1 MRYATFSIV
10 AEAGFTSVGRTIAS
24 HPDIV
29 HEGIQHITM
38 LDDGT
43 VLMLTRLRGDLE
55 RARTILEERADVR
68 QCEVFG
74 DEEGYAYIHADAS
87 ETVQRLLAIERE
99 HQVIIDTPIEFTNR
113 TTGGAEELR
122 VTLLGDDRTLQ
133 QAVEDAPESVD
144 VRLEETGDYQ
154 PDLDEVAALLT
165 DRQREVLAAAVEKGY
180 YELPRQTTY
189 AEIAADLGVSAGTV
203 SEHLQKVEAAVLS
216 TLV

>member
-1 MRYATFSIV
+1 MRYATFTIV

-55 RARTILEERADVR
+55 RARTILEDRADVR

-74 DEEGYAYIHADAS
+74 DEEGYAYIHADATD
-87 ETVQRLLAIERE
+87 TVQRLLAIERE

-113 TTGGAEELR
+113 ATGSAEELR
-122 VTLLGDDRTLQ
+122 VTLLGEDRALQ
-133 QAVEDAPESVD
+133 QAVADAPEDVD

-154 PDLDEVAALLT
+154 PDLDEVATLLT
-165 DRQREVLAAAVEKGY
+165 DRQREVLAVAVEKGY
-180 YELPRQTTY
+180 YEVPRQTTY
-189 AEIAADLGVSAGTV
+189 EAIAAELEISAGTV
-203 SEHLQKVEAAVLS
+203 AEHLQKVEATVLS

>member
-1 MRYATFSIV
+1 MRYATFTIA

-24 HPDIV
+24 HPEVI

-55 RARTILEERADVR
+55 RARDILDARSDVR

-74 DEEGYAYIHADAS
+74 QEEGYAYIHADAT
-87 ETVQRLLAIERE
+87 ETVQQLLTIERE
-99 HQVIIDTPIEFTNR
+99 HQVIIDTPIEFVTR
-113 TTGGAEELR
+113 PTGDGEQLR

-133 QAVEDAPESVD
+133 EAVGDAPDTVD

-154 PDLDEVAALLT
+154 PNLDEVAALLT
-165 DRQREVLAAAVEKGY
+165 DRQREVLAVAVEMGY
-180 YELPRQTTY
+180 YEVPRETTY
-189 AEIAADLGVSAGTV
+189 EAVATELGVSAGTV
-203 SEHLQKVEAAVLS
+203 SEHLQKVEATVLS

>member
-1 MRYATFSIV
+1 MRYATFTIV
-10 AEAGFTSVGRTIAS
+10 AAEGFTSVGRTIAS

-38 LDDGT
+38 LDDST

-55 RARTILEERADVR
+55 RARTILEDRSDVR

-74 DEEGYAYIHADAS
+74 REDGYAYIHGDAT
-87 ETVQRLLAIERE
+87 ETVQQLLAIQRE
-99 HQVIIDTPIEFTNR
+99 HQVLIDTPIEFTNR
-113 TTGGAEELR
+113 TAGDSEELR

-133 QAVEDAPESVD
+133 GAVADAPDTVE
-144 VRLEETGDYQ
+144 VRLEETGDYK

-165 DRQREVLAAAVEKGY
+165 DRQREVLSVAVEHGY
-180 YELPRQTTY
+180 YEIPRQTTY
-189 AEIAADLGVSAGTV
+189 EEIAAELGVTAGTV
-203 SEHLQKVEAAVLS
+203 SEHLQKVEATVLS

>member
-1 MRYATFSIV
+1 MRYATFTIV

-24 HPDIV
+24 HPDVV

-55 RARTILEERADVR
+55 RARAILEDRGDVR

-74 DEEGYAYIHADAS
+74 DEEGYAYIHAEAT

-113 TTGGAEELR
+113 ASGEAESLR
-122 VTLLGDDRTLQ
+122 VTLLGEDRTLQ
-133 QAVEDAPESVD
+133 QAVADAPDDVD

-154 PDLDEVAALLT
+154 PDLDEVATLLT
-165 DRQREVLAAAVEKGY
+165 DRQREVLAVAVEKGY
-180 YELPRQTTY
+180 YEVPRRTTY
-189 AEIAADLGVSAGTV
+189 DAIATDLGISAGTV
-203 SEHLQKVEAAVLS
+203 AEHLQKVEATVLS

>member
-10 AEAGFTSVGRTIAS
+10 SEAGFTSVGRTIAS

-74 DEEGYAYIHADAS
+74 EDEGYAYIHADAT

-113 TTGGAEELR
+113 ATGDAEELR

-133 QAVEDAPESVD
+133 QAVADAPETVD

-165 DRQREVLAAAVEKGY
+165 DRQREVLATAVETGY
-180 YELPRQTTY
+180 YEVPRQTTY
-189 AEIAADLGVSAGTV
+189 DEIAAELGVSAGTV
-203 SEHLQKVEAAVLS
+203 SEHLQKVEATVLS